1 MADNGLQYANALYQM
16 QDELQELT
24 SKCERDRKHWKQT
37 GLDAEKRVQDAES
50 AMNKAKGKY
59 NSLADSYDRARTG
72 ERQSGKFGIKGGKSS
87 EKQEEDLHRK
97 LEAADGEYAS
107 KVQAAQTSRQDL
119 VTTHRPQAVRALQES
134 IMECDA
140 GLTMQLSK
148 YAALSEKMLLGNGLC
163 VSPLRSQAAGASKSL
178 REIAQSVDNQRDFR
192 DYVMSFSAKAGTRQP
207 EIKYEKHPALSPQQ
221 QRPNQPP
228 PPQSFD
234 GSQPPYGT
242 PERQTPYGTP
252 ERTNTY
258 DSYQQGHRPNHS
270 GQISGVMP
278 YQPTGGAGAPP
289 SQQNQLSPPGPN
301 SNASQAPQLPRI
313 GSFDPGPGAGSDLQ
327 SSVTSSI
334 DSRAGP
340 PPNQRPNQFSSD
352 GPGGYGAGPTSS
364 DTSRSYGAGPTTSD
378 RQGGYGGPPQTLDSS
393 RYGGP
398 LSSSDNRF
406 GGPTSTSDTGF
417 GAPPSTSDSRFGGPS
432 STSDSRVGG
441 PPQSSDSRFGGP
453 SSTSDSRT
461 GGPPQSSDS
470 RFGGAPSTSD
480 SRTGGAPQSS
490 DSRFGGAQSTSD
502 SRTGGPPQTS
512 DSRFGGPPEA
522 SDSRSGG
529 PPRPSDSTY
538 DGLPKQSDTFGSG
551 GPTQSSAPR
560 PGFQPDGRGPSAGML
575 GSAPNSRGP
584 SFGQPHDFSS
594 DGRPPLPSNL
604 KSQGLGAPSGPAP
617 GQPPYR
623 PVSPGGAQG
632 GGYRGMPGP
641 VGAAALPSN
650 QRRQNTGGQNL
661 PPLRPVFGVSLEEL
675 FQRDGTA
682 VPGIVYQCVQA
693 VDLFGLDTEGIYRTS
708 GSAPHIM
715 EMKALFD
722 HGKPLQ
728 ACCRS
733 LV

>member
-1 MADNGLQYANALYQM
+1 MTKVHDRMADNGLQFANALYQM
-16 QDELQELT
+16 HDELQELT
-24 SKCERDRKHWKQT
+24 AKCERDRKHWKQT
-37 GLDAEKRVQDAES
+37 GLDAEKRVQDAEN

-87 EKQEEDLHRK
+87 EKQEEDLHRR

-107 KVQAAQTSRQDL
+107 RVQTAQTSRQDL
-119 VTTHRPQAVRALQES
+119 VTTHRPQAVRSLQEA

-178 REIAQSVDNQRDFR
+178 REIAQSVDNHRDFH

-221 QRPNQPP
+221 QRPNQAP

-234 GSQPPYGT
+234 GSQP
-242 PERQTPYGTP
+242 PYGTP

-258 DSYQQGHRPNHS
+258 DSYQQGHRPSHS

-278 YQPTGGAGAPP
+278 YQPTGGAPTSP
-289 SQQNQLSPPGPN
+289 SQQNQFSPAGPN
-301 SNASQAPQLPRI
+301 YNTSHAPQLPRI

-327 SSVTSSI
+327 SPVKSPVE
-334 DSRAGP
+334 SRGGL

-352 GPGGYGAGPTSS
+352 GPGSYGAGPATSE
-364 DTSRSYGAGPTTSD
+364 TGGSYGTDPTTSD
-378 RQGGYGGPPQTLDSS
+378 RQGGYGGPPQTSDST

-398 LSSSDNRF
+398 QSSSDTRFGGPPSSSDNRF
-406 GGPTSTSDTGF
+406 GGPPSTSDT
-417 GAPPSTSDSRFGGPS
+417 RL
-432 STSDSRVGG
+432 GG
-441 PPQSSDSRFGGP
+441 PPP
-453 SSTSDSRT
+453 
-461 GGPPQSSDS
+461 SSDS

-480 SRTGGAPQSS
+480 TRSTGQP
-490 DSRFGGAQSTSD
+490 TS
-502 SRTGGPPQTS
+502 S
-512 DSRFGGPPEA
+512 DSRFGGPPQP
-522 SDSRSGG
+522 SDSRFAG
-529 PPRPSDSTY
+529 PPKPSES
-538 DGLPKQSDTFGSG
+538 FGPSA
-551 GPTQSSAPR
+551 PPQSSAPR
-560 PGFQPDGRGPSAGML
+560 PGFQSEGRGPSAGMP
-575 GSAPNSRGP
+575 GSASNSRGP
-584 SFGQPHDFSS
+584 SFGQPSDFSS
-594 DGRPPLPSNL
+594 DGRPPQQGNL
-604 KSQGLGAPSGPAP
+604 KPQGLGAPPGPTP

-623 PVSPGGAQG
+623 PVSPGGAEG

-650 QRRQNTGGQNL
+650 QRRQNTQGQNL

-675 FQRDGTA
+675 FSREGTA
-682 VPGIVYQCVQA
+682 VPSIVYQCVQA

-722 HGKPLQ
+722 HSKPP
-728 ACCRS
+728 S
-733 LV
+733 LTRPP